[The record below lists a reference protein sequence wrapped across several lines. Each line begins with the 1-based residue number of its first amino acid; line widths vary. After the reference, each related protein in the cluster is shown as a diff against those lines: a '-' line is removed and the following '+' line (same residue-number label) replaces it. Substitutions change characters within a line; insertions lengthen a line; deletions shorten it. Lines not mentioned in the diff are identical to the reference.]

1 MTTTP
6 ADLLAAAEEVLSS
19 HDPACDH
26 IWNAYRQCQWCHR
39 DRRDIYVD
47 QLARHIL
54 ATVHP
59 DDDEP
64 VTVEKCND
72 LGLENLSHSPYH
84 RHYRIGPGIRL
95 VAQACAGG
103 FNPCELWMS
112 GGQDFTTIKSPKMKQ
127 VRQLLSALKVEVK

>member
-6 ADLLAAAEEVLSS
+6 ADLLSAAKEVLSS

-26 IWNAYRQCQWCHR
+26 IWNAHRQCQWCHR

-54 ATVHP
+54 ATVHT

-64 VTVEKCND
+64 VTVEWL
-72 LGLENLSHSPYH
+72 LGNGFKHFEQPGYSYQYLMLSDHRGMFFNLD
-84 RHYRIGPGIRL
+84 GIL
-95 VAQACAGG
+95 TL
-103 FNPCELWMS
+103 N
-112 GGQDFTTIKSPKMKQ
+112 
-127 VRQLLSALKVEVK
+127 VEVK